1 MSVFKE
7 ALSLVPHSPGSY
19 QMYDEFDV
27 VIYVGKAK
35 DLKNRLSSYFTG
47 RVTGKTKKLVS
58 EIAYFKYIV
67 TSTENE
73 AFILELNLIKKYD
86 PKYNILLRDDKSYPY
101 IELVSKPYP
110 KLKIVRYLNVKK
122 MQGRR
127 LFGPYPNQYAAR
139 RVVNLINRL
148 YPLKKC
154 EGNPRELCL
163 YYHIK
168 ECLGYCVKKVD
179 EAEIEKMES
188 EIISFLRGNDTII
201 KGKIMESIQYHSDEM
216 NYEVAL
222 ELKNELDYMSL
233 ILAKQKVELTDL
245 VDRDIINY
253 YVENGY
259 VSINI
264 FFIRH
269 GKLLGNKNEIFPI
282 MDEYIEEI
290 EYFVGLYYTKNE
302 VPREIIVN
310 DELDADVL
318 AEAIGTR
325 VLTVQ
330 KGSKKKLLDL
340 SLTNAKLALE
350 NQFETI
356 KRDEVRTSDANEELR
371 VLLGLDKLYR
381 IDVFDNSNLF
391 GEYSVSGMVVFKDG
405 KPSKN
410 DYRKFKI
417 SLEKNDD
424 YNTMKEVLYRR
435 YYRMLMEKSERP
447 DLLIL
452 DGGENQ
458 IRAAREVLDSL
469 NLNIKM
475 VGLKKNDKHRTNDLV
490 DENLELI
497 PIERTSNLFHFL
509 TRMQDEVHRFTINYH
524 RQIRS
529 KGSIQSVLDN
539 VEGLGEKRRKTL
551 IKKFGSLKAIKNASK
566 DDLMDVLPE
575 KIAENLFE
583 YLKSMSEGDVNKK
596 YD

>member
-1 MSVFKE
+1 
-7 ALSLVPHSPGSY
+7 
-19 QMYDEFDV
+19 MYDKDDV

-101 IELVSKPYP
+101 IEFVSKPYP
-110 KLKIVRYLNVKK
+110 KLRIVRYLNVKK
-122 MQGRR
+122 VEGRK

-154 EGNPRELCL
+154 DGKPKELCL

-168 ECLGYCVKKVD
+168 ECLGYCVKDVNKED
-179 EAEIEKMES
+179 IDKMEA
-188 EIISFLRGNDTII
+188 EIISFLRGNDTLI
-201 KGKIMESIQYHSDEM
+201 KNKIMEKIEYHSEQM

-233 ILAKQKVELTDL
+233 ILAKQKVELNDL

-253 YVENGY
+253 YVANGF
-259 VSINI
+259 VSIDI

-269 GKLLGNKNEIFPI
+269 GKLLGSKNEIFPI
-282 MDEYIEEI
+282 MDEYLDEI
-290 EYFVGLYYTKNE
+290 EYFIGLYYTKNE
-302 VPREIIVN
+302 VPKEILVN
-310 DELDADVL
+310 DELDCEVL
-318 AEAIGTR
+318 SEALGTK
-325 VLTVQ
+325 VVTVQ

-340 SLTNAKLALE
+340 ALTNAKLALE
-350 NQFETI
+350 NEFESI
-356 KRDEVRTSDANEELR
+356 QRDMKRTSEANEELR
-371 VLLGLDKLYR
+371 VLLNLPKLYR
-381 IDVFDNSNLF
+381 IDIFDNSNLF

-405 KPSKN
+405 VPSKN

-435 YYRMLMEKSERP
+435 YYRMLMEKAERP
-447 DLLIL
+447 DLIVL

-458 IRAAREVLDSL
+458 IRAAKEVLGSL

-475 VGLKKNDKHRTNDLV
+475 VGLKKNSKHRTNDLV
-490 DENLELI
+490 DENMEII
-497 PIERTSNLFHFL
+497 PIDRTSNLFHYL

-539 VEGLGEKRRKTL
+539 IEGLGEKRRKAL
-551 IKKFGSLKAIKNASK
+551 IKKFGSLKAIKSASK
-566 DDLMDVLPE
+566 EELMEVIPE
-575 KIAENLFE
+575 AIAENLSE
-583 YLKSMSEGDVNKK
+583 YLKSME
-596 YD
+596 

>member
-1 MSVFKE
+1 MFKE
-7 ALSLVPHSPGSY
+7 SLSLVPHLPGSY
-19 QMYDEFDV
+19 QMYDKDDI

-35 DLKNRLSSYFTG
+35 DLKNRLTSYFTG

-58 EIAYFKYIV
+58 EIKYFKYIV

-101 IELVSKPYP
+101 IEFVSKPYP

-122 MQGRR
+122 LQGRR

-154 EGNPRELCL
+154 EGRPRELCL

-168 ECLGYCVKKVD
+168 ECLGYCVKNVSS
-179 EAEIEKMES
+179 EEVEKMES
-188 EIISFLRGNDTII
+188 EIISFLRGNDSII
-201 KGKIMESIQYHSDEM
+201 KEKIMERIQYHSDQM
-216 NYEVAL
+216 NYEIAL
-222 ELKNELDYMSL
+222 ELKNELDYMSVV
-233 ILAKQKVELTDL
+233 LAKQKVELTDL

-253 YVENGY
+253 YVANGY

-264 FFIRH
+264 FFVRH
-269 GKLLGNKNEIFPI
+269 GKLLGNKSEIFPI
-282 MDEYIEEI
+282 MDEYIDEI
-290 EYFVGLYYTKNE
+290 EYFIGLYYTKNE
-302 VPREIIVN
+302 IPKEIIIN
-310 DELDADVL
+310 EELDAEVL
-318 AEAIGTR
+318 SEAVGAKF
-325 VLTVQ
+325 VTVQ
-330 KGSKKKLLDL
+330 KGSKKNLLKLAE
-340 SLTNAKLALE
+340 TNAKLALE
-350 NQFETI
+350 NQFESI
-356 KRDEVRTSDANEELR
+356 QKNEKRTVEANEELKE
-371 VLLGLDKLYR
+371 LLGLDRLYR
-381 IDVFDNSNLF
+381 IDIFDNSNLF

-405 KPSKN
+405 QPSRN

-447 DLLIL
+447 DLLVL

-490 DENLELI
+490 DENLNII

-539 VEGLGEKRRKTL
+539 IEGLGEKRRKAL
-551 IKKFGSLKAIKNASK
+551 IKKFGSLKAIKAASK
-566 DDLMDVLPE
+566 EQLMEVIPE
-575 KIAENLFE
+575 AIAENLRN
-583 YLKSMSEGDVNKK
+583 YLNSME
-596 YD
+596 

>member
-1 MSVFKE
+1 MFKE
-7 ALSLVPHSPGSY
+7 SLSLVPHLPGSY
-19 QMYDEFDV
+19 QMYDKNDV

-101 IELVSKPYP
+101 IEYISKPYP

-154 EGNPRELCL
+154 ENTPKELCL

-168 ECLGYCVKKVD
+168 ECLGYCVKTIDQNEV
-179 EAEIEKMES
+179 AKMES
-188 EIISFLRGNDTII
+188 EIISFLKGNDTII
-201 KGKIMESIQYHSDEM
+201 KNKIMEKIEYHSSQM
-216 NYEVAL
+216 NYELAL

-233 ILAKQKVELTDL
+233 VLSKQKVELSDL

-290 EYFVGLYYTKNE
+290 EYFIGLYYSKNE
-302 VPREIIVN
+302 IPKEIIIN
-310 DELDADVL
+310 SELDSEVL
-318 AEAIGTR
+318 SEAIGTN
-325 VLTVQ
+325 VLYVQ
-330 KGSKKKLLDL
+330 KGSKKKLLEL
-340 SLTNAKLALE
+340 AQTNAKLSLY
-350 NQFETI
+350 NKFESI
-356 KRDEVRTSDANEELR
+356 QRDEKRTVEANEELKNI
-371 VLLGLDKLYR
+371 LGLDKLYR

-458 IRAAREVLDSL
+458 IRAAREILSSL
-469 NLNIKM
+469 NLDIKI
-475 VGLKKNDKHRTNDLV
+475 VGLKKNSKHKTNDLV

-497 PIERTSNLFHFL
+497 PIDRTSNLFHYL
-509 TRMQDEVHRFTINYH
+509 TRIQDEVHRFTISYH

-529 KGSIQSVLDN
+529 KGSIQSILDN
-539 VEGLGEKRRKTL
+539 IEGLGEKRRKAL
-551 IKKFGSLKAIKNASK
+551 IKRFGSLKAIKQASVEELK
-566 DDLMDVLPE
+566 EVLPE
-575 KIAENLFE
+575 PIAINLKNYLNSMDEKKLDNKI
-583 YLKSMSEGDVNKK
+583 
-596 YD
+596 